1 MEEALS
7 IRKHIY
13 GRNHPR
19 FARGLYY
26 LAMAEMKCGKFETA
40 VSDFEYAMEIQ
51 KIAMGDD
58 NPDFKDTVN
67 ELRNSRIELC
77 KYYSELGQY
86 EKALE
91 HFLKA
96 VELSGCK
103 NNEERLDIILKYAF
117 LYAKTGEEKRAF
129 EILESAKNIILCKY
143 GECSLQYADAL
154 RAEGKLLV
162 ETGNLPEGEKLLVK
176 ALETEFIIVGDKGR
190 SIGEISVFMG
200 NALLKDKK
208 IDKAYGYFLKASSND
223 DDSVSYLG
231 GVGLGMCEF
240 ERKDYNE
247 AYKHFEN
254 VKNFMEKYIGTE
266 SLIFSDVTKK
276 MAVIDEKN
284 KDYEKAVSNMN
295 LSVSIRRLIGDD
307 SREYLNDLLK
317 LAVLY
322 KRTGKKTEA
331 LECMHEVSVIIV
343 NKDGETADFAD
354 IVFKMAKLNAELKK
368 YAVSETLLN
377 KCGQIYKDEFGNK
390 SDEYASV
397 IYEKA
402 KLFLKSKELEKADIQ
417 FEELKALVES
427 NPSSKFCDSKYF
439 KGREK

>member
-1 MEEALS
+1 
-7 IRKHIY
+7 
-13 GRNHPR
+13 
-19 FARGLYY
+19 
-26 LAMAEMKCGKFETA
+26 
-40 VSDFEYAMEIQ
+40 
-51 KIAMGDD
+51 
-58 NPDFKDTVN
+58 
-67 ELRNSRIELC
+67 
-77 KYYSELGQY
+77 
-86 EKALE
+86 
-91 HFLKA
+91 
-96 VELSGCK
+96 
-103 NNEERLDIILKYAF
+103 
-117 LYAKTGEEKRAF
+117 
-129 EILESAKNIILCKY
+129 
-143 GECSLQYADAL
+143 
-154 RAEGKLLV
+154 
-162 ETGNLPEGEKLLVK
+162 
-176 ALETEFIIVGDKGR
+176 
-190 SIGEISVFMG
+190 
-200 NALLKDKK
+200 
-208 IDKAYGYFLKASSND
+208 
-223 DDSVSYLG
+223 
-231 GVGLGMCEF
+231 MCEF